1 MVDKPVIAV
10 PAFSMLMQSIHLP
23 IGLIEGLA
31 TGAIIA
37 VSKVVDTK
45 KTENGRNKD
54 FGFEC
59 CRLRMHGETARIEI
73 LPKKSDD
80 FLQNREK
87 ITDRPRELGI
97 KYVTLDLEDFRRGS
111 MDI

>member
-1 MVDKPVIAV
+1 MSGVIAGMVDKPVIAV

-37 VSKVVDTK
+37 VSKVIDTK
-45 KTENGRNKD
+45 KNGNGRNKD

-59 CRLRMHGETARIEI
+59 CRLRMHGEIARIEI

-80 FLQNREK
+80 FCKTAKKSL
-87 ITDRPRELGI
+87 TDRENS
-97 KYVTLDLEDFRRGS
+97 E
-111 MDI
+111 